1 MGIPPSTAPR
11 LLWRNNRIA
20 RLRLAQE
27 VRRAGLLRSSR
38 APSCDFASQ
47 SSSLRS
53 SGHLTASPQVHPA
66 LTRPDACG
74 AGASRDGHSLRL
86 HSPGAD
92 PSRVHLFDRFS
103 RDRQCRAGG
112 SHIIP
117 DRTRKAQDTAIRL
130 LSMGSDIIARHR
142 KMPAAPKRA
151 AADFAHILRADGHF
165 ARPELLD
172 IAPDGS
178 NAQVPA

>member
-1 MGIPPSTAPR
+1 MGIPPSTASR

-53 SGHLTASPQVHPA
+53 SGNLTASPQVHPA

-74 AGASRDGHSLRL
+74 AGASRDGHSLHL
-86 HSPGAD
+86 HSPAAD

-117 DRTRKAQDTAIRL
+117 DRTRIAQDTPIRPQAANVQNGSTTSAQSAAGPERHAINLGDVVL
-130 LSMGSDIIARHR
+130 LE
-142 KMPAAPKRA
+142 
-151 AADFAHILRADGHF
+151 
-165 ARPELLD
+165 RPYSTKGTLKWGEQFK
-172 IAPDGS
+172 P
-178 NAQVPA
+178 